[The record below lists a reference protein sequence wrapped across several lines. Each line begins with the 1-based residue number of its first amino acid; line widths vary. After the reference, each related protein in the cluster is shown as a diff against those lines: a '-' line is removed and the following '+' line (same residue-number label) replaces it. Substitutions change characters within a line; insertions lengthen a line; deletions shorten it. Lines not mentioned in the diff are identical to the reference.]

1 MSLTFDRLVSFYND
15 VSKASRY
22 ETTSLFGPYLGR
34 IINLVKLIKNKMEA
48 EELEDG
54 VVHVRN
60 PMDQVVE
67 ALYIVL
73 CLKDNFGPGFGLKK
87 AGLPEF
93 TPYGT
98 PDCVIM
104 HLRKALKC
112 MLVYD
117 TANPL
122 PSSEFFPCYE
132 AHSDLVH
139 GKGDLCPHVKGADQ
153 GDGTW
158 TMFDLLESF
167 QCLMARNLGQ
177 DYIKTSDCDCTM
189 EHFSGKGYS
198 MRVFL
203 ALDVAII
210 KWVRAMEKKL
220 QEQVE
225 PPTKSTSWE
234 EFWHRV
240 DKWTAVAVAGIVQE
254 TGKKR
259 GRQEED
265 EEAGGGIQLQH
276 KKVREDK

>member
-1 MSLTFDRLVSFYND
+1 
-15 VSKASRY
+15 
-22 ETTSLFGPYLGR
+22 
-34 IINLVKLIKNKMEA
+34 
-48 EELEDG
+48 
-54 VVHVRN
+54 
-60 PMDQVVE
+60 
-67 ALYIVL
+67 
-73 CLKDNFGPGFGLKK
+73 
-87 AGLPEF
+87 
-93 TPYGT
+93 
-98 PDCVIM
+98 
-104 HLRKALKC
+104 
-112 MLVYD
+112 
-117 TANPL
+117 
-122 PSSEFFPCYE
+122 
-132 AHSDLVH
+132 
-139 GKGDLCPHVKGADQ
+139 
-153 GDGTW
+153 
-158 TMFDLLESF
+158 MFDLLESF
-167 QCLMARNLGQ
+167 QCLMARNLVQ

-220 QEQVE
+220 QEQFE
-225 PPTKSTSWE
+225 PTTKSTSWE